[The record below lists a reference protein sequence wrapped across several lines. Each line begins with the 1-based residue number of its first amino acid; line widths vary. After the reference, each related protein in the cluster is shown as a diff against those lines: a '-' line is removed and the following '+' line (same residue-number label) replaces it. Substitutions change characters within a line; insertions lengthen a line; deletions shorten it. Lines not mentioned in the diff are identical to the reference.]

1 MIILLIFSIVS
12 LDSIFT
18 QPDVIPAHVG
28 MYVLNLTNDSVV
40 YAYNSQK
47 LLIPASNM
55 KIITSAA
62 ALYLL
67 DPQYHYTTRLAV
79 RGEVEGNTLRG
90 DVVII
95 GGGDPQLSLESLRK
109 FVATLHRIGIRNITG
124 DIILVDDYFVD
135 ERLPMGW
142 SRHYF
147 DARYAP
153 EISALS
159 VNHNCVNVKIEAT
172 AVGDYAK
179 ITIEPQTEYVT
190 LINKMVTRASDDSII
205 IYRTEADNV
214 IYLDGGIA
222 EGRKRDIEV
231 AVKDPAMFAG
241 TYFKEKIH
249 EANIMFNGD
258 IIKGNNNDMA
268 NVVTIIDSVTSPPL
282 LNIIKE
288 TNIESDNLSAEILL
302 KTLGVHYYYD
312 GSFLSGLSKVKQFLR
327 LCGVDTNVVSI
338 WDGSGLSRHDLIS
351 PYYLALVLRFMYRSH
366 FFEDYYELFP
376 SPGDGTLENRFADF
390 MYPLH
395 AKTGTLHAVSC
406 LSGYIRIEETDYC
419 FSLMFNNFTCQ
430 RKIIERMQEEILTA
444 LVTIL
449 SGKQRSNK

>member
-12 LDSIFT
+12 IDSIFN
-18 QPDVIPAHVG
+18 QPDLIPAHAG
-28 MYVLNLTNDSVV
+28 MYVLNLENDSVV

-47 LLIPASNM
+47 LMIPASNM

-67 DPQYHYTTRLAV
+67 DPHYRYTTRLAV

-90 DVVII
+90 DVVVI
-95 GGGDPQLSLESLRK
+95 GGGDPQLSLERLRK
-109 FVATLHRIGIRNITG
+109 FVSTLSSRGIEDITG
-124 DIILVDDYFVD
+124 DILLVDDHFVD

-172 AVGDYAK
+172 TVGDYAK
-179 ITIEPQTEYVT
+179 VTIEPKTEYVT
-190 LINKMVTRASDDSII
+190 LINTMITRAGDDSII
-205 IYRTEADNV
+205 IYRKEDENV
-214 IYLDGGIA
+214 IYVDGGIG
-222 EGRKRDIEV
+222 EGQKKNIEV
-231 AVKDPAMFAG
+231 ALKDPAMFAG

-249 EANIMFNGD
+249 EANIKFNGN
-258 IIKGNNNDMA
+258 IIKKNNSDMA
-268 NVVTIIDSVTSPPL
+268 NVVTTIDSVVSEPL

-302 KTLGVHYYYD
+302 KTLGTHYYYD

-327 LCGVDTNVVSI
+327 LCGVDTSVVSV
-338 WDGSGLSRHDLIS
+338 WDGSGLSRHNLIS
-351 PYYLALVLRFMYRSH
+351 PYYLALVLRFMYHSQ
-366 FFEDYYELFP
+366 FYKNFYESFP
-376 SPGDGTLENRFADF
+376 IPGDGTLKNRFADF
-390 MYPLH
+390 TYPMR

-406 LSGYIRIEETDYC
+406 LSGYVRIQETDYC
-419 FSLMFNNFTCQ
+419 FSIMFNNFTCRRGKVEQ
-430 RKIIERMQEEILTA
+430 MQEK
-444 LVTIL
+444 IL
-449 SGKQRSNK
+449 SALATSLAGENEGIE